1 MDNLLKDI
9 EPDVKHMNNE
19 TLFRGGGGGKR
30 VMKVHGGIA
39 KQIQHC
45 LLSTYPHE
53 TPKKK
58 GFYCV
63 NVSKNQNCCKNIV
76 RRV

>member
-1 MDNLLKDI
+1 MDNILNDI

-19 TLFRGGGGGKR
+19 TLFFLGGGVIR

-45 LLSTYPHE
+45 
-53 TPKKK
+53 
-58 GFYCV
+58 
-63 NVSKNQNCCKNIV
+63 
-76 RRV
+76 

>member
-1 MDNLLKDI
+1 MDNILKDI

-19 TLFRGGGGGKR
+19 TLLRGQGGRGVIR

-45 LLSTYPHE
+45 
-53 TPKKK
+53 
-58 GFYCV
+58 
-63 NVSKNQNCCKNIV
+63 
-76 RRV
+76 

>member
-1 MDNLLKDI
+1 MDNILNDI

-19 TLFRGGGGGKR
+19 TLFRGGGVIR

-45 LLSTYPHE
+45 
-53 TPKKK
+53 
-58 GFYCV
+58 
-63 NVSKNQNCCKNIV
+63 
-76 RRV
+76 

>member
-1 MDNLLKDI
+1 MDNILNDI

-19 TLFRGGGGGKR
+19 TLFRGGVIR

-45 LLSTYPHE
+45 
-53 TPKKK
+53 
-58 GFYCV
+58 
-63 NVSKNQNCCKNIV
+63 
-76 RRV
+76 

>member
-1 MDNLLKDI
+1 MDNILNDI

-19 TLFRGGGGGKR
+19 TLFFWGGVIR

-45 LLSTYPHE
+45 
-53 TPKKK
+53 
-58 GFYCV
+58 
-63 NVSKNQNCCKNIV
+63 
-76 RRV
+76 